1 MTARAP
7 AAGGLAPLDIS
18 NAGERLM
25 KKFLGPALALLL
37 LVGVVF
43 GIVFSARDKQ
53 ATANAGQDPANAD
66 AANADTADG
75 KTIIR
80 ILTGSE
86 KLDFLRDPDL
96 AKALEAEGMVLD
108 VQKAG
113 SREIATHPDLK
124 SFDVAYPA
132 GVAAAQKIATAT
144 GSRRMSNSFYTPM
157 AVASWKQLLPPLEAN
172 GIVRKQAGTYYII
185 DMHKFVEMMAQGA
198 RWKDLQPNPN
208 YAVSKSVLIGTTDV
222 RTSNSAAMYL
232 ALVSYIANGDNVVDS
247 DAAADQVV
255 DRLPGLF
262 SKQGYQES
270 SSSGP
275 FEDYVT
281 MKLGKSP
288 LVMVYE
294 QQFLQYAFRHVSI
307 DPDMVLLYPQPTV
320 LTKHTIVALT
330 DKGARFADV
339 FGRSLEVQKIASR
352 YGFRGSDNTAL
363 FAEAK
368 ARKIEMPQTL
378 VDVVDPPTYDLL
390 ERMIMRIEST
400 LGK

>member
-1 MTARAP
+1 
-7 AAGGLAPLDIS
+7 
-18 NAGERLM
+18 M
-25 KKFLGPALALLL
+25 KKVLGPALALLL

-53 ATANAGQDPANAD
+53 AGERGAQDAVNAAAGNA
-66 AANADTADG
+66 AAASG
-75 KTIIR
+75 KTTIR

-86 KLDFLRDPDL
+86 KLDFLRDPEL
-96 AKALEAEGMVLD
+96 AKALDAEGIVLD

-113 SREIATHPDLK
+113 SREIASHPDLK
-124 SFDVAYPA
+124 TFDVAYPA

-144 GSRRMSNSFYTPM
+144 GTRRMSNSFYTPM
-157 AVASWKQLLPPLEAN
+157 AVASWKPLLQPLEAN
-172 GIVRKQAGTYYII
+172 GIVRKQGGAYYIA
-185 DMHKFVEMMAQGA
+185 DMHKLVGMMEQGA
-198 RWKDLQPNPN
+198 RWKDLQPNPA
-208 YAVSKSVLIGTTDV
+208 YTVSKSVLIGTTDI

-232 ALVSYIANGDNVVDS
+232 ALVSYIANGDDVVANDV
-247 DAAADQVV
+247 AADQAV
-255 DRLPGLF
+255 DRLFGLF

-294 QQFLQYAFRHVSI
+294 QQFLQYAFRHSSI

-330 DKGARFADV
+330 DKGARFAEI
-339 FGRSLEVQKIASR
+339 FERNREVQKIASR
-352 YGFRGSDNTAL
+352 YGFRGSDNAAL

-390 ERMIMRIEST
+390 ERMILRIESK

>member
-1 MTARAP
+1 
-7 AAGGLAPLDIS
+7 
-18 NAGERLM
+18 M
-25 KKFLGPALALLL
+25 KKVLGPALALLL
-37 LVGVVF
+37 LVGVVL

-53 ATANAGQDPANAD
+53 ASANAGQDAANAAAAD
-66 AANADTADG
+66 AATPAG
-75 KTIIR
+75 KTTIR

-86 KLDFLRDPDL
+86 KLDFLRDLDL
-96 AKALEAEGMVLD
+96 AKVLDAEGIVLD
-108 VQKAG
+108 VHKAG

-124 SFDVAYPA
+124 TFDVAYPA

-172 GIVRKQAGTYYII
+172 GIVRRQGGAYYIV
-185 DMHKFVEMMAQGA
+185 DMHKLVEMMEQGA
-198 RWKDLQPNPN
+198 RWKDLQPNPA

-232 ALVSYIANGDNVVDS
+232 ALVSYIANGDNVVAN
-247 DAAADQVV
+247 DADADQVV
-255 DRLPGLF
+255 DRLLGLF

-270 SSSGP
+270 SSTGP

-294 QQFLQYAFRHVSI
+294 QQFLQYAFQQRAI

-330 DKGARFADV
+330 AKGARFADT
-339 FGRSLEVQKIASR
+339 FERNPEVQKIASR
-352 YGFRGSDNTAL
+352 YGLRGSDNTAL

-368 ARKIEMPQTL
+368 ARKIEVPQTL

-390 ERMIMRIEST
+390 ERMIVRIEST

>member
-1 MTARAP
+1 
-7 AAGGLAPLDIS
+7 
-18 NAGERLM
+18 M

-37 LVGVVF
+37 LVGVVI

-53 ATANAGQDPANAD
+53 ASASGAQNVAAAAAGSVPA
-66 AANADTADG
+66 ADG
-75 KTIIR
+75 NTVVR

-86 KLDFLRDPDL
+86 KLDFLRDPEL
-96 AKALEAEGMVLD
+96 AKALDAEGIVLD

-113 SREIATHPDLK
+113 SREIASHPDLK
-124 SFDVAYPA
+124 TFDVAYPA
-132 GVAAAQKIATAT
+132 GVAAAQKIATVT

-172 GIVRKQAGTYYII
+172 GIVRRQGGAYYIA
-185 DMHKFVEMMAQGA
+185 DMHKLVGMMEQGA
-198 RWKDLQPNPN
+198 RWKDLQPNPA
-208 YAVSKSVLIGTTDV
+208 YAVSKSVLIGSTDV

-232 ALVSYIANGDNVVDS
+232 ALVSYVANGDNVVDS

-255 DRLPGLF
+255 DRLLGLF

-294 QQFLQYAFRHVSI
+294 QQFLQYAFRQTSI

-339 FGRSLEVQKIASR
+339 FERNPEVRKIASR

-363 FAEAK
+363 FAEARAK
-368 ARKIEMPQTL
+368 KIEMPQTL

-390 ERMIMRIEST
+390 ERMIVRIESR

>member
-1 MTARAP
+1 MR
-7 AAGGLAPLDIS
+7 
-18 NAGERLM
+18 
-25 KKFLGPALALLL
+25 KFLGPALALLL
-37 LVGVVF
+37 LVGVVI

-53 ATANAGQDPANAD
+53 ASASDAQNAAVAAAGSAPA
-66 AANADTADG
+66 ADG
-75 KTIIR
+75 NTVVR

-86 KLDFLRDPDL
+86 KLDFLRDPEL
-96 AKALEAEGMVLD
+96 AKALDAEGIVLD

-124 SFDVAYPA
+124 TFDVAYPA
-132 GVAAAQKIATAT
+132 GVAAAQKIAAAT

-172 GIVRKQAGTYYII
+172 GIVRRQGGAYYIA
-185 DMHKFVEMMAQGA
+185 DMHKLVGMMEQGA
-198 RWKDLQPNPN
+198 RWKDLQPNPA
-208 YAVSKSVLIGTTDV
+208 YAVSKSVLIGSTDV

-232 ALVSYIANGDNVVDS
+232 ALVSYVANGDNVVDS

-255 DRLPGLF
+255 DRLLGLF

-294 QQFLQYAFRHVSI
+294 QQFLQYAFRQTSI

-339 FGRSLEVQKIASR
+339 FERNPEVRKIASR
-352 YGFRGSDNTAL
+352 YGFRSSDNTAL
-363 FAEAK
+363 FAEAR

-390 ERMIMRIEST
+390 ERMIVRIESR

>member
-1 MTARAP
+1 
-7 AAGGLAPLDIS
+7 
-18 NAGERLM
+18 M

-43 GIVFSARDKQ
+43 GIVFSARNKQ
-53 ATANAGQDPANAD
+53 AGADHAQNAAVVAAGSAPA
-66 AANADTADG
+66 TPG
-75 KTIIR
+75 KTTVR

-86 KLDFLRDPDL
+86 KLDFLRDPEL
-96 AKALEAEGMVLD
+96 AKALNAEGIALD

-124 SFDVAYPA
+124 TFDVAYPA

-172 GIVRKQAGTYYII
+172 GIVRRQGGAYYIA
-185 DMHKFVEMMAQGA
+185 DMHKLVGMMEQGA
-198 RWKDLQPNPN
+198 RWKDLQPNPA
-208 YAVSKSVLIGTTDV
+208 YAVSKSVLIGSTDV

-232 ALVSYIANGDNVVDS
+232 ALVSYVANGDNVVDS

-255 DRLPGLF
+255 DRLLGLF

-294 QQFLQYAFRHVSI
+294 QQFLQYAFRQASI
-307 DPDMVLLYPQPTV
+307 DPDMLLLYPQPTV

-339 FGRSLEVQKIASR
+339 FERNPEVRKIASR

-390 ERMIMRIEST
+390 ERMIVRIESR

>member
-1 MTARAP
+1 
-7 AAGGLAPLDIS
+7 
-18 NAGERLM
+18 M

-37 LVGVVF
+37 LVGVVV

-53 ATANAGQDPANAD
+53 ASASDAQNAAVAAAGSAPA
-66 AANADTADG
+66 ADG
-75 KTIIR
+75 NTVVR

-86 KLDFLRDPDL
+86 KLDFLRDPEL
-96 AKALEAEGMVLD
+96 AKALDAEGIVLD

-124 SFDVAYPA
+124 TFDVAYPA
-132 GVAAAQKIATAT
+132 GVAAAQKIAAAT

-172 GIVRKQAGTYYII
+172 GIVRRQGGAYYIA
-185 DMHKFVEMMAQGA
+185 DMHKLVGMMEQGA
-198 RWKDLQPNPN
+198 RWKDLQPNPA
-208 YAVSKSVLIGTTDV
+208 YAVSKSVLIGSTDV

-232 ALVSYIANGDNVVDS
+232 ALVSYVANGDNVVDS

-255 DRLPGLF
+255 DRLLGLF

-294 QQFLQYAFRHVSI
+294 QQFLQYAFRQTSI

-330 DKGARFADV
+330 DKGARFAEV
-339 FGRSLEVQKIASR
+339 FERNPGVRKIASR
-352 YGFRGSDNTAL
+352 YGFRSSDNTAL
-363 FAEAK
+363 FAEAR

-390 ERMIMRIEST
+390 ERMIVRIESR

>member
-1 MTARAP
+1 
-7 AAGGLAPLDIS
+7 
-18 NAGERLM
+18 M

-37 LVGVVF
+37 LVGVVV

-53 ATANAGQDPANAD
+53 AGAGDAQNAAAVAAGSAPA
-66 AANADTADG
+66 TPG
-75 KTIIR
+75 KTTVR

-86 KLDFLRDPDL
+86 KLDFLRDPEL
-96 AKALEAEGMVLD
+96 AKALDAEGIVLD

-124 SFDVAYPA
+124 TFDVAYPA

-144 GSRRMSNSFYTPM
+144 GSRRMTNSFYTPM

-172 GIVRKQAGTYYII
+172 GIVRRQGGAYYIA
-185 DMHKFVEMMAQGA
+185 DMHKLVAMMEQGA
-198 RWKDLQPNPN
+198 RWKDLQPNPA
-208 YAVSKSVLIGTTDV
+208 YAVSKSVLIGSTDV

-232 ALVSYIANGDNVVDS
+232 ALVSYVANDDNVVDS
-247 DAAADQVV
+247 DAAADRVV
-255 DRLPGLF
+255 DRLLGLF

-294 QQFLQYAFRHVSI
+294 QQFLQYAFRQPSI

-330 DKGARFADV
+330 DKGARFAEV
-339 FGRSLEVQKIASR
+339 FEKNPAIQKIASR
-352 YGFRGSDNTAL
+352 YGFRGIDNAAL

-378 VDVVDPPTYDLL
+378 VDVIDPPTYDLL
-390 ERMIMRIEST
+390 ERMIVRIEST

>member
-1 MTARAP
+1 
-7 AAGGLAPLDIS
+7 
-18 NAGERLM
+18 M
-25 KKFLGPALALLL
+25 KKFLGPALAVLLL
-37 LVGVVF
+37 AGVVA

-53 ATANAGQDPANAD
+53 ASERDTQ
-66 AANADTADG
+66 AANAAAGKAAAGTAATG
-75 KTIIR
+75 QRVAVR

-96 AKALEAEGMVLD
+96 AKALEAHDIVLD

-113 SREIATHPDLK
+113 SREIATRPDLK
-124 SFDVAYPA
+124 EFDAAYPA
-132 GVAAAQKIATAT
+132 GVAAAQKIASVT
-144 GSRRMSNSFYTPM
+144 GSRRMSAGFYTPM

-172 GIVRKQAGTYYII
+172 GIVRKQGGAYYIA
-185 DMHKFVEMMAQGA
+185 DMHKLVEMMEQGV
-198 RWKDLQPNPN
+198 RWKDLQPNPA
-208 YAVSKSVLIGTTDV
+208 YAVGKSVLIGSTDV

-232 ALVSYIANGDNVVDS
+232 ALVSYIANGDNVVDN

-255 DRLPGLF
+255 DRLLGLF

-294 QQFLQYAFRHVSI
+294 QQFLQYAFRQQGI

-339 FGRSLEVQKIASR
+339 FERDPAIRKIASR
-352 YGFRGSDNTAL
+352 YGFRGGDDTAL

-368 ARKIEMPQTL
+368 ARKIELPQTL
-378 VDVVDPPTYDLL
+378 VDVIDPPTYDLL
-390 ERMIMRIEST
+390 ERMIVRIESR

>member
-1 MTARAP
+1 
-7 AAGGLAPLDIS
+7 
-18 NAGERLM
+18 M

-37 LVGVVF
+37 LVGVVV

-53 ATANAGQDPANAD
+53 ASASDAQNAAVAAAGSAPA
-66 AANADTADG
+66 ADG
-75 KTIIR
+75 NTVVR

-86 KLDFLRDPDL
+86 KLDFLRDPEL
-96 AKALEAEGMVLD
+96 AKALDVEGIVLD

-113 SREIATHPDLK
+113 SREIASHPDLK
-124 SFDVAYPA
+124 TFDVAYPA
-132 GVAAAQKIATAT
+132 GVAAAQKIAAAT

-172 GIVRKQAGTYYII
+172 GIVRRQGGAYYIA
-185 DMHKFVEMMAQGA
+185 DMHKLVGMMEQGA
-198 RWKDLQPNPN
+198 RWKDLQPNPA
-208 YAVSKSVLIGTTDV
+208 YAVSKSVLIGSTDV

-232 ALVSYIANGDNVVDS
+232 ALVSYVANGDNVVDS

-255 DRLPGLF
+255 DRLLGLF

-294 QQFLQYAFRHVSI
+294 QQFLQYAFRQTSI

-339 FGRSLEVQKIASR
+339 FERNPEVRKIASR
-352 YGFRGSDNTAL
+352 YGFRSSDNTAL
-363 FAEAK
+363 FAEAR

-390 ERMIMRIEST
+390 ERMIVRIESR

>member
-1 MTARAP
+1 MR
-7 AAGGLAPLDIS
+7 
-18 NAGERLM
+18 
-25 KKFLGPALALLL
+25 KFLGPALAFLL

-53 ATANAGQDPANAD
+53 AGAQEAVNAAADNGATAN
-66 AANADTADG
+66 G
-75 KTIIR
+75 KMTVR

-96 AKALEAEGMVLD
+96 AKALDAEGIVLD

-113 SREIATHPDLK
+113 SREIATHPELK
-124 SFDVAYPA
+124 TFDVAYPA
-132 GVAAAQKIATAT
+132 GVAAAQKISTAT

-172 GIVRKQAGTYYII
+172 GIVRKQGGAYYIV
-185 DMHKFVEMMAQGA
+185 DMHKFVEMMEQGV
-198 RWKDLQPNPN
+198 RWKDLQPNPA
-208 YAVSKSVLIGTTDV
+208 YAVSKSMLIGTTDV

-232 ALVSYIANGDNVVDS
+232 ALVSYIANSDNVVAN

-255 DRLPGLF
+255 DRLLGLF

-270 SSSGP
+270 SSTGP

-294 QQFLQYAFRHVSI
+294 QQFLQYAFQHPSI
-307 DPDMVLLYPQPTV
+307 DPDMLLLYPQPTV

-339 FGRSLEVQKIASR
+339 FERNPEVQKIASR
-352 YGFRGSDNTAL
+352 YGFRGVDNTAL

-368 ARKIEMPQTL
+368 TRKIEMPQTL
-378 VDVVDPPTYDLL
+378 VDVIDPPTYDLL
-390 ERMIMRIEST
+390 ERMIVRIEST

>member
-1 MTARAP
+1 
-7 AAGGLAPLDIS
+7 
-18 NAGERLM
+18 M

-43 GIVFSARDKQ
+43 GIVLSARDKQ
-53 ATANAGQDPANAD
+53 VGERGAQDAKSAAVAAAGNRAAT
-66 AANADTADG
+66 G
-75 KTIIR
+75 KRMTVR

-86 KLDFLRDPDL
+86 KLDFLRDPEL
-96 AKALEAEGMVLD
+96 AKALDAQGIVLD

-124 SFDVAYPA
+124 SFDAAYPA

-172 GIVRKQAGTYYII
+172 GIVRKQGGAYYIA
-185 DMHKFVEMMAQGA
+185 DMHKLVELMEQGA
-198 RWKDLQPNPN
+198 RWKDLQPNPA
-208 YAVSKSVLIGTTDV
+208 YAVGKSVLIGSTDV

-232 ALVSYIANGDNVVDS
+232 ALVSYVANGDNVVDS
-247 DAAADQVV
+247 DAAADRVV
-255 DRLPGLF
+255 DRLLGLF

-294 QQFLQYAFRHVSI
+294 QQFLQYAFQHPGI

-330 DKGARFADV
+330 DEGARFADV
-339 FGRSLEVQKIASR
+339 FQHDPAIQKIASR
-352 YGFRGSDNTAL
+352 YGFRGSDNAAL

-378 VDVVDPPTYDLL
+378 VDVIDPPTYDLL
-390 ERMIMRIEST
+390 ERMIVRIEST
-400 LGK
+400 LGE

>member
-1 MTARAP
+1 
-7 AAGGLAPLDIS
+7 
-18 NAGERLM
+18 M

-37 LVGVVF
+37 LVGVVV

-53 ATANAGQDPANAD
+53 ASASDAQNATVAEAGSAPA
-66 AANADTADG
+66 ADG
-75 KTIIR
+75 NTIVR

-86 KLDFLRDPDL
+86 KLDFLRDPEL
-96 AKALEAEGMVLD
+96 AKALDAEGIVLD

-113 SREIATHPDLK
+113 SREIASHPDLK
-124 SFDVAYPA
+124 TFDVAYPA

-172 GIVRKQAGTYYII
+172 GIVRRQGGAYYIA
-185 DMHKFVEMMAQGA
+185 DMHKLVGMMEQGA
-198 RWKDLQPNPN
+198 RWKDLQPNPA
-208 YAVSKSVLIGTTDV
+208 YAVSKSVLIGSTDV

-232 ALVSYIANGDNVVDS
+232 ALVSYVANGDNVVDS

-255 DRLPGLF
+255 DRLLGLF

-294 QQFLQYAFRHVSI
+294 QQFLQYAFRQASI

-339 FGRSLEVQKIASR
+339 FERNPEVRKIASR
-352 YGFRGSDNTAL
+352 YGFRGSDNAAL

-390 ERMIMRIEST
+390 ERMIVRIESR
-400 LGK
+400 LGQ

>member
-1 MTARAP
+1 MR
-7 AAGGLAPLDIS
+7 
-18 NAGERLM
+18 
-25 KKFLGPALALLL
+25 KFLGPALAFLL

-53 ATANAGQDPANAD
+53 AGAKE
-66 AANADTADG
+66 AANAAAGNSAAVSG
-75 KTIIR
+75 KMTVR

-96 AKALEAEGMVLD
+96 AKALDAEGIVLD

-124 SFDVAYPA
+124 TFDVAYPA
-132 GVAAAQKIATAT
+132 GVAAAQKISTAT

-172 GIVRKQAGTYYII
+172 GIVRKQGGAYYIV
-185 DMHKFVEMMAQGA
+185 DMHKFVEMMEQGV
-198 RWKDLQPNPN
+198 RWKDLQPNPA

-232 ALVSYIANGDNVVDS
+232 ALVSYIANSDNVVAN

-255 DRLPGLF
+255 DRLLGLF

-270 SSSGP
+270 SSTGP

-294 QQFLQYAFRHVSI
+294 QQFLQYAFQHPSI
-307 DPDMVLLYPQPTV
+307 DPDMLLLYPQPTV

-330 DKGARFADV
+330 DKGVRFADV
-339 FGRSLEVQKIASR
+339 FERNPEVQKIASR
-352 YGFRGSDNTAL
+352 YGFRGVDNTAL

-368 ARKIEMPQTL
+368 TRKIEMPQTL
-378 VDVVDPPTYDLL
+378 VDVIDPPTYDLL
-390 ERMIMRIEST
+390 ERMIVRIEST

>member
-1 MTARAP
+1 
-7 AAGGLAPLDIS
+7 
-18 NAGERLM
+18 M

-53 ATANAGQDPANAD
+53 ANANAGQDAASAAATGD
-66 AANADTADG
+66 ATASG
-75 KTIIR
+75 KTTIR

-96 AKALEAEGMVLD
+96 AKALDAEGIVLD

-113 SREIATHPDLK
+113 SREIATRPDLK

-132 GVAAAQKIATAT
+132 GVAAAKKIATAT
-144 GSRRMSNSFYTPM
+144 GSRRVSNSFYTPM
-157 AVASWKQLLPPLEAN
+157 AVASWRQLLAPLEAN
-172 GIVRKQAGTYYII
+172 GIVRKQGGAYYIA
-185 DMHKFVEMMAQGA
+185 DMHKLVEMMEQGT

-232 ALVSYIANGDNVVDS
+232 ALISYIANGDNVVDS
-247 DAAADQVV
+247 DASADQVV
-255 DRLPGLF
+255 DRLLGLF

-270 SSSGP
+270 SSTGP

-294 QQFLQYAFRHVSI
+294 QQFLQYAFRQPSI

-339 FGRSLEVQKIASR
+339 FERNPEVQKIASR
-352 YGFRGSDNTAL
+352 YGFRGSNNTAL

-368 ARKIEMPQTL
+368 TRKIEMPQTL

-390 ERMIMRIEST
+390 ERMILRIEST

>member
-1 MTARAP
+1 
-7 AAGGLAPLDIS
+7 
-18 NAGERLM
+18 M

-53 ATANAGQDPANAD
+53 ASADAGQG
-66 AANADTADG
+66 AANVAAGQAAAGGG
-75 KTIIR
+75 KTVIR
-80 ILTGSE
+80 VLTGSE

-96 AKALEAEGMVLD
+96 AKALAAEGLVLD

-124 SFDVAYPA
+124 NFDVAYPA
-132 GVAAAQKIATAT
+132 GVAAAQKIASAT

-157 AVASWKQLLPPLEAN
+157 VVASWKQLLPPLEAN
-172 GIVRKQAGTYYII
+172 GIVRKQGGAYYIV
-185 DMHKFVEMMAQGA
+185 DMHKLVEMMAQGA
-198 RWKDLQPNPN
+198 RWKDLQPNPD
-208 YAVSKSVLIGTTDV
+208 YAVGKSVLIGTTDV

-232 ALVSYIANGDNVVDS
+232 ALVSYIANGDNVVDN

-255 DRLPGLF
+255 DRLLGLF

-270 SSSGP
+270 SSTGP

-294 QQFLQYAFRHVSI
+294 QQFLQYAFQHPGI
-307 DPDMVLLYPQPTV
+307 DPDMVLLYPQPTL
-320 LTKHTIVALT
+320 LTKHTIVVLS

-339 FGRSLEVQKIASR
+339 FERNPEVQKIASR

-368 ARKIEMPQTL
+368 ARKIDMPRTL

-390 ERMIMRIEST
+390 ERMIVRIEST

>member
-1 MTARAP
+1 
-7 AAGGLAPLDIS
+7 
-18 NAGERLM
+18 M

-37 LVGVVF
+37 LGGVVF

-53 ATANAGQDPANAD
+53 ASERGAQD
-66 AANADTADG
+66 AAKAAAANGAAASG
-75 KTIIR
+75 KTTIR

-86 KLDFLRDPDL
+86 KLDFLRDPEL
-96 AKALEAEGMVLD
+96 AKVLNAEGIVLD

-113 SREIATHPDLK
+113 SREIATRPDLK

-132 GVAAAQKIATAT
+132 GVAAARKIAAAT
-144 GSRRMSNSFYTPM
+144 GSRRVSNSFYTPM
-157 AVASWKQLLPPLEAN
+157 VVASWKQLLPPLEAN
-172 GIVRKQAGTYYII
+172 GIVRKQGGAYYIV
-185 DMHKFVEMMAQGA
+185 DMHKLVEMMEQGA
-198 RWKDLQPNPN
+198 RWKDLQPNPA
-208 YAVSKSVLIGTTDV
+208 YSVSKSVLIGSTDV

-232 ALVSYIANGDNVVDS
+232 ALASYVANGDNVVDS

-255 DRLPGLF
+255 DRLLGLF

-288 LVMVYE
+288 LVMIYE
-294 QQFLQYAFRHVSI
+294 QQFLQYAFQKSII

-339 FGRSLEVQKIASR
+339 FERNPQVQTIASR
-352 YGFRGSDNTAL
+352 YGLRGSDNTAL

-368 ARKIEMPQTL
+368 TRKIEVPQTL

-390 ERMIMRIEST
+390 ERMIVRIESR

>member
-1 MTARAP
+1 
-7 AAGGLAPLDIS
+7 
-18 NAGERLM
+18 M

-37 LVGVVF
+37 LVGVVV

-53 ATANAGQDPANAD
+53 ASASDAQNVAAAGAGSAPAAP
-66 AANADTADG
+66 G
-75 KTIIR
+75 KTTVR

-86 KLDFLRDPDL
+86 KLDFLRDPEL
-96 AKALEAEGMVLD
+96 AKALDAEGIVLD

-113 SREIATHPDLK
+113 SREIASHPDLK
-124 SFDVAYPA
+124 TFDVAYPA

-172 GIVRKQAGTYYII
+172 SIVRRQGGAYYIA
-185 DMHKFVEMMAQGA
+185 DMHKLVGMMEQGA
-198 RWKDLQPNPN
+198 RWKDLQPNPA
-208 YAVSKSVLIGTTDV
+208 YAVSKSVLIGSTDV

-232 ALVSYIANGDNVVDS
+232 ALVSYVANGDNVVDS

-255 DRLPGLF
+255 DRLLGLF

-294 QQFLQYAFRHVSI
+294 QQFLQYAFRQASI

-330 DKGARFADV
+330 EKGARFADV
-339 FGRSLEVQKIASR
+339 FERNPEVRKIASR
-352 YGFRGSDNTAL
+352 YGFRGSDNAAL

-390 ERMIMRIEST
+390 ERMIVRIESR

>member
-1 MTARAP
+1 
-7 AAGGLAPLDIS
+7 
-18 NAGERLM
+18 M

-37 LVGVVF
+37 LVGVVL

-53 ATANAGQDPANAD
+53 AGERGAQD
-66 AANADTADG
+66 AANNAAASRTATG
-75 KTIIR
+75 KRMTVR

-86 KLDFLRDPDL
+86 KLDFLRDPEL
-96 AKALEAEGMVLD
+96 AKALDAQGIVLD

-124 SFDVAYPA
+124 NFDVAYPA

-172 GIVRKQAGTYYII
+172 GIVRKQGGAYYIA
-185 DMHKFVEMMAQGA
+185 DMHKLVEMMEQGA
-198 RWKDLQPNPN
+198 RWKDLQPNPA
-208 YAVSKSVLIGTTDV
+208 YAVSKSVLIGSTDV

-232 ALVSYIANGDNVVDS
+232 ALVSYVANGDNVVDN
-247 DAAADQVV
+247 DATADQVV
-255 DRLPGLF
+255 DRLLGLF

-294 QQFLQYAFRHVSI
+294 QQFLQYAFQHPSI

-339 FGRSLEVQKIASR
+339 FQHDPAIQKIASR
-352 YGFRGSDNTAL
+352 YGFRGSDNAAL

-378 VDVVDPPTYDLL
+378 VDVIDPPTYDLL
-390 ERMIMRIEST
+390 ERMIVRIEST

>member
-1 MTARAP
+1 
-7 AAGGLAPLDIS
+7 
-18 NAGERLM
+18 M

-53 ATANAGQDPANAD
+53 ASARDANTV
-66 AANADTADG
+66 AASGAVAADG
-75 KTIIR
+75 KTTVR

-86 KLDFLRDPDL
+86 KLDFLRDPEL
-96 AKALEAEGMVLD
+96 AKALDAEGIVLD

-124 SFDVAYPA
+124 KFDVAYPA

-172 GIVRKQAGTYYII
+172 GIVRKQGGVYYVA
-185 DMHKFVEMMAQGA
+185 DMHKLVEMMAQGT

-255 DRLPGLF
+255 DRLLGLF

-270 SSSGP
+270 SSTGP

-294 QQFLQYAFRHVSI
+294 QQFLQYAFRHPSI
-307 DPDMVLLYPQPTV
+307 DADMVLLYPQPTV

-330 DKGARFADV
+330 DKGARFAEV
-339 FGRSLEVQKIASR
+339 FERNPKVQKIASR

-390 ERMIMRIEST
+390 ERMIVRIEST

>member
-1 MTARAP
+1 MR
-7 AAGGLAPLDIS
+7 
-18 NAGERLM
+18 
-25 KKFLGPALALLL
+25 KFLGPALALLL
-37 LVGVVF
+37 LVGVVI

-53 ATANAGQDPANAD
+53 ASASDAQNAAVAAAGSAPA
-66 AANADTADG
+66 ADG
-75 KTIIR
+75 NTVVR

-86 KLDFLRDPDL
+86 KLDFLRDPEL
-96 AKALEAEGMVLD
+96 AKALDAEGIVLD

-124 SFDVAYPA
+124 TFDVAYPA
-132 GVAAAQKIATAT
+132 GVAAAQKIAAAT

-172 GIVRKQAGTYYII
+172 SIVRRQGGAYYIA
-185 DMHKFVEMMAQGA
+185 DMHKLVGMMEQGA
-198 RWKDLQPNPN
+198 RWKDLQPNPA
-208 YAVSKSVLIGTTDV
+208 YAVNKSVLIGSTDV

-232 ALVSYIANGDNVVDS
+232 ALVSYVANGDNVVDS

-255 DRLPGLF
+255 DRLLGLF

-294 QQFLQYAFRHVSI
+294 QQFLQYAFRQTSI

-339 FGRSLEVQKIASR
+339 FERNPEVRKIASR
-352 YGFRGSDNTAL
+352 YGFRSSDNTAL
-363 FAEAK
+363 FAEAR

-390 ERMIMRIEST
+390 ERMIVRIESR

>member
-1 MTARAP
+1 MR
-7 AAGGLAPLDIS
+7 
-18 NAGERLM
+18 
-25 KKFLGPALALLL
+25 KFLGPALALLL
-37 LVGVVF
+37 LIGVVF

-53 ATANAGQDPANAD
+53 ASANAGQD
-66 AANADTADG
+66 AANAAAANGAGAGG
-75 KTIIR
+75 KTTIR

-96 AKALEAEGMVLD
+96 AKALDAEVLD

-124 SFDVAYPA
+124 KFDAAYPA

-172 GIVRKQAGTYYII
+172 GIVRKQGGAYYIV
-185 DMHKFVEMMAQGA
+185 DMHKLVEMMEQGV
-198 RWKDLQPNPN
+198 RWKDLQPNPA

-232 ALVSYIANGDNVVDS
+232 ALVSYIANSDNVVAN

-255 DRLPGLF
+255 DRLLGLF

-270 SSSGP
+270 SSTGP

-294 QQFLQYAFRHVSI
+294 QQFLQYAFRHPSI

-339 FGRSLEVQKIASR
+339 FERNPEVQKIASR

-390 ERMIMRIEST
+390 ERMIVRIEST

>member
-1 MTARAP
+1 MR
-7 AAGGLAPLDIS
+7 
-18 NAGERLM
+18 
-25 KKFLGPALALLL
+25 KFLGPALALLL
-37 LVGVVF
+37 LVGVVV

-53 ATANAGQDPANAD
+53 ASASDAQNAAVAAAGSAPA
-66 AANADTADG
+66 ADG
-75 KTIIR
+75 NTVVR

-86 KLDFLRDPDL
+86 KLDFLRDPEL
-96 AKALEAEGMVLD
+96 AKALDAEGIVLD

-113 SREIATHPDLK
+113 SREIASHPDLK
-124 SFDVAYPA
+124 TFDVAYPA
-132 GVAAAQKIATAT
+132 GVAAAQKIAAAT

-172 GIVRKQAGTYYII
+172 GIVRRQGGAYYIA
-185 DMHKFVEMMAQGA
+185 DMHKLVGMMEQGA
-198 RWKDLQPNPN
+198 RWKDLQPNPA
-208 YAVSKSVLIGTTDV
+208 YAVSKSVLIGSTDV

-232 ALVSYIANGDNVVDS
+232 ALVSYVANGDNVVDS

-255 DRLPGLF
+255 DRLLGLF

-294 QQFLQYAFRHVSI
+294 QQFLQYAFRQTSI

-339 FGRSLEVQKIASR
+339 FERNPEVRKIASR
-352 YGFRGSDNTAL
+352 YGFRSSDNTAL
-363 FAEAK
+363 FAEAR

-390 ERMIMRIEST
+390 ERMIVRIESR

>member
-1 MTARAP
+1 
-7 AAGGLAPLDIS
+7 
-18 NAGERLM
+18 M

-43 GIVFSARDKQ
+43 GIVLSARDKQ
-53 ATANAGQDPANAD
+53 VGERGARDAKSAAVAAAGNRAAT
-66 AANADTADG
+66 G
-75 KTIIR
+75 KRMTVR

-86 KLDFLRDPDL
+86 KLDFLRDPEL
-96 AKALEAEGMVLD
+96 AKALDAQGIVLD

-124 SFDVAYPA
+124 SFDAAYPA

-172 GIVRKQAGTYYII
+172 GIVRKQGGAYYIA
-185 DMHKFVEMMAQGA
+185 DMHKLVELMEQGA
-198 RWKDLQPNPN
+198 RWKDLQPNPA
-208 YAVSKSVLIGTTDV
+208 YAVGKSVLIGSTDV

-232 ALVSYIANGDNVVDS
+232 ALVSYVANGDNVVDS
-247 DAAADQVV
+247 DAAADRVV
-255 DRLPGLF
+255 DRLLGLF

-294 QQFLQYAFRHVSI
+294 QQFLQYAFQHPGI

-330 DKGARFADV
+330 DAGARFAEV
-339 FGRSLEVQKIASR
+339 FQHDPAIQKIASR
-352 YGFRGSDNTAL
+352 YGFRGSDNAAL

-378 VDVVDPPTYDLL
+378 VDVIDPPTYDLL
-390 ERMIMRIEST
+390 ERMIVRIEST

>member
-1 MTARAP
+1 
-7 AAGGLAPLDIS
+7 
-18 NAGERLM
+18 M

-53 ATANAGQDPANAD
+53 ASADAGQG
-66 AANADTADG
+66 AASVAAAQAAAGGG
-75 KTIIR
+75 KTVVR

-96 AKALEAEGMVLD
+96 AKALAAEGLVLD

-124 SFDVAYPA
+124 TFDAAYPA

-157 AVASWKQLLPPLEAN
+157 VVASWKQLLPPLEAN
-172 GIVRKQAGTYYII
+172 GIVRKQGGAYYIV
-185 DMHKFVEMMAQGA
+185 DMHKLVEMMAQGS
-198 RWKDLQPNPN
+198 RWKDLQPNPD
-208 YAVSKSVLIGTTDV
+208 YAVGKSVLIGTTDV

-232 ALVSYIANGDNVVDS
+232 ALVSYIANGDNVVDN
-247 DAAADQVV
+247 DAAADQAV
-255 DRLPGLF
+255 DRLLGLF

-270 SSSGP
+270 SSTGP

-294 QQFLQYAFRHVSI
+294 QQFLQYAFQHPGI
-307 DPDMVLLYPQPTV
+307 DPDMVLLYPQPTL
-320 LTKHTIVALT
+320 LTKHTIVVLS

-339 FGRSLEVQKIASR
+339 FERNPEVQKIASR
-352 YGFRGSDNTAL
+352 YGFRGSDNAAL

-368 ARKIEMPQTL
+368 TRKIDMPRTL

-390 ERMIMRIEST
+390 ERMIVRIESS

>member
-1 MTARAP
+1 MR
-7 AAGGLAPLDIS
+7 
-18 NAGERLM
+18 
-25 KKFLGPALALLL
+25 KFLGPALALLL
-37 LVGVVF
+37 LVGVVV

-53 ATANAGQDPANAD
+53 ASASDAQNVAAAAAGSVPA
-66 AANADTADG
+66 ADG
-75 KTIIR
+75 NTVVR

-86 KLDFLRDPDL
+86 KLDFLRDPEL
-96 AKALEAEGMVLD
+96 AKALDAEGIVLD

-124 SFDVAYPA
+124 TFDVAYPA
-132 GVAAAQKIATAT
+132 GVAAAQKIAAAT

-172 GIVRKQAGTYYII
+172 GIVRRQGGAYYIA
-185 DMHKFVEMMAQGA
+185 DMHKLVGMMEQGA
-198 RWKDLQPNPN
+198 RWKDLQPNPA
-208 YAVSKSVLIGTTDV
+208 YAVSKSVLIGSTDV

-232 ALVSYIANGDNVVDS
+232 ALVSYVANGDNVVDS

-255 DRLPGLF
+255 DRLLGLF

-294 QQFLQYAFRHVSI
+294 QQFLQYAFRQTSI

-339 FGRSLEVQKIASR
+339 FERNPEVRKIASR
-352 YGFRGSDNTAL
+352 YGFRSSDNTAL
-363 FAEAK
+363 FAEAR

-390 ERMIMRIEST
+390 ERMIVRIESR

>member
-1 MTARAP
+1 
-7 AAGGLAPLDIS
+7 
-18 NAGERLM
+18 M

-43 GIVFSARDKQ
+43 GIVLSARDKQ
-53 ATANAGQDPANAD
+53 VGERGAQDAKSAAVAAAGNRAAT
-66 AANADTADG
+66 G
-75 KTIIR
+75 KRMTVR

-86 KLDFLRDPDL
+86 KLDFLRDPEL
-96 AKALEAEGMVLD
+96 AKALDAQGIVLD

-124 SFDVAYPA
+124 SFDAAFPA

-172 GIVRKQAGTYYII
+172 GIVRKQGGAYYIA
-185 DMHKFVEMMAQGA
+185 DMHKLVELMEQGA
-198 RWKDLQPNPN
+198 RWKDLQPNPA
-208 YAVSKSVLIGTTDV
+208 YAVGKSVLIGSTDV

-232 ALVSYIANGDNVVDS
+232 ALVSYVANGDNVVDS
-247 DAAADQVV
+247 DAAADRVV
-255 DRLPGLF
+255 DRLLGLF

-294 QQFLQYAFRHVSI
+294 QQFLQYAFQHPGL

-330 DKGARFADV
+330 DEGARFAEV
-339 FGRSLEVQKIASR
+339 FQHDPAIQKIASR
-352 YGFRGSDNTAL
+352 YGFRGSDNAAL

-378 VDVVDPPTYDLL
+378 VDVIDPPTYDLL
-390 ERMIMRIEST
+390 ERMIVRIEST

>member
-1 MTARAP
+1 
-7 AAGGLAPLDIS
+7 
-18 NAGERLM
+18 M

-37 LVGVVF
+37 LVGVVI
-43 GIVFSARDKQ
+43 GIVFSARDQQ
-53 ATANAGQDPANAD
+53 AGTSAAQNAATLAAGRAPAAP
-66 AANADTADG
+66 G
-75 KTIIR
+75 KTIVR

-86 KLDFLRDPDL
+86 KLDFLRDPEL
-96 AKALEAEGMVLD
+96 AKALDAEGIVLD

-124 SFDVAYPA
+124 TFDVAYPA
-132 GVAAAQKIATAT
+132 GVAAAQKIAAAT
-144 GSRRMSNSFYTPM
+144 GSRRLSNSFYTPM

-172 GIVRKQAGTYYII
+172 GIVRRQGGAYYIA
-185 DMHKFVEMMAQGA
+185 DMHKLVAMMEQGA
-198 RWKDLQPNPN
+198 RWKDLQPNPA
-208 YAVSKSVLIGTTDV
+208 YAVSKSVLIGSTDV

-232 ALVSYIANGDNVVDS
+232 ALVSYVANGDNVVDS

-255 DRLPGLF
+255 DRLLGLF

-294 QQFLQYAFRHVSI
+294 QQFLQYAFRQASI

-339 FGRSLEVQKIASR
+339 FERNPEVRKIASR

-390 ERMIMRIEST
+390 ERMIVRIESR

>member
-1 MTARAP
+1 
-7 AAGGLAPLDIS
+7 
-18 NAGERLM
+18 M

-37 LVGVVF
+37 LAGIVV
-43 GIVFSARDKQ
+43 GIVFSAREKQ
-53 ATANAGQDPANAD
+53 AATAAGQSVANA
-66 AANADTADG
+66 AAASAGGVGDKMTV
-75 KTIIR
+75 R

-86 KLDFLRDPDL
+86 KLDFLRDPEL
-96 AKALEAEGMVLD
+96 AKALDDEGIVLE

-124 SFDVAYPA
+124 QFDAAYPA

-172 GIVRKQAGTYYII
+172 GIVRKQGGAYYIV
-185 DMHKFVEMMAQGA
+185 DMHKLVEMMEQGA
-198 RWKDLQPNPN
+198 RWKDLQPNPA

-232 ALVSYIANGDNVVDS
+232 ALVSYIANSDNVVAN

-255 DRLPGLF
+255 DRLLGLF

-270 SSSGP
+270 SSTGP

-294 QQFLQYAFRHVSI
+294 QQFLQYAFQRPGI

-330 DKGARFADV
+330 DKGARFAEV
-339 FGRSLEVQKIASR
+339 FERNPEVQKIASR

-368 ARKIEMPQTL
+368 ARKIDMPQTL
-378 VDVVDPPTYDLL
+378 VDVIDPPTYDLL
-390 ERMIMRIEST
+390 ERMIVRIEST